1 MYYIVFNYCLMN
13 YFLSM
18 THLIDKYQVMD
29 GKPRN
34 NFIFPV
40 TTTNSALSNLPFPV
54 TSIVGLL
61 PKMHDLHQ
69 PDPFWCAKSRLA
81 FRFQFVSCHSCNLIC
96 YLKPPHHPF
105 HLGKLELK
113 SGWFVSATCV
123 CMCVHICMH
132 VHVCACNHSCIP
144 EPLPR
149 KH

>member
-1 MYYIVFNYCLMN
+1 MYYIVFNSYLMN

-18 THLIDKYQVMD
+18 NHLIDKYQVMH
-29 GKPRN
+29 GKLWK

-40 TTTNSALSNLPFPV
+40 TATNSALLNLSFPV

-69 PDPFWCAKSRLA
+69 PDTFWYAKSHLA
-81 FRFQFVSCHSCNLIC
+81 FRFHFVSCHSCNLIC
-96 YLKPPHHPF
+96 YLKPPLHPF

-113 SGWFVSATCV
+113 SGWCISAACV
-123 CMCVHICMH
+123 CMHAHIYMY
-132 VHVCACNHSCIP
+132 VHVCEYNHGCKP
-144 EPLPR
+144 ESLPR